1 MFSDLQILHLIP
13 QLASPSLSSLIP
25 LTRDSPVRLPHFS
38 RPGSLKDML
47 QSGFEV
53 FRSPIVAF
61 WLYDRARNAV
71 EAVNYRV
78 ICSTIP
84 RPDFPD
90 RWSALA
96 AKKGDDDE
104 ETIPG
109 LWLEDSSSLLQQI
122 LCEAESLLD
131 WFRRWNIW
139 GREKKR
145 RRNLE
150 EAIRV
155 RSQALERGIL
165 FAPAMANRPRP
176 SESMAREIRRHAA
189 RLTWQLYRQT
199 PPDDLDAWIG
209 IPRTRPPSSTN
220 TPEPEELFTVV
231 DANVGGDEEAND
243 LLPRHELIAEEM
255 LPQPSEP
262 DSRPAGIPGLA
273 QSGNAEGLAEDQTG
287 NVQPDST
294 SPADDNDAFWQD
306 YLHRYT
312 PDVYTSDPLIQMWE
326 DSDEDMTPPPVRRA
340 RMLTSEDSISRA
352 VSRSQSRN
360 REQIRNRG
368 WAREIPRHRVTSLS
382 NYPAD
387 AFTYHVSMVLT
398 TVMMLPLES
407 LYLRALARGFLESPA
422 VRPRAT
428 AAAAGIRAD
437 VRSLGEWFGGP
448 ERGLTGRLRYAGVL
462 AMIWGLQAVISAGI
476 WGLATKAAIWI
487 GRSTFGWRKN

>member
-1 MFSDLQILHLIP
+1 MFFDLQILHLIP
-13 QLASPSLSSLIP
+13 PLASPSLSSLIP

-38 RPGSLKDML
+38 RPGSLRDML
-47 QSGFEV
+47 QSGFGV
-53 FRSPIVAF
+53 FQSPIVAF

-78 ICSTIP
+78 ICSTVP

-90 RWSALA
+90 RRSALA
-96 AKKGDDDE
+96 TKKGDDDE

-109 LWLEDSSSLLQQI
+109 LWLEDSPSLLQQI

-145 RRNLE
+145 RQNLE

-155 RSQALERGIL
+155 QSQALEHEIL

-176 SESMAREIRRHAA
+176 SEPMAREIRRHAA
-189 RLTWQLYRQT
+189 RLTWELYLQT
-199 PPDDLDAWIG
+199 PPDDLDAWVG
-209 IPRTRPPSSTN
+209 IPRTRPTSSTN
-220 TPEPEELFTVV
+220 TPEPEELFTAV
-231 DANVGGDEEAND
+231 DANVSGDEAND

-255 LPQPSEP
+255 LLQPSEP

-273 QSGNAEGLAEDQTG
+273 QSDNAEGRAEDQTG

-306 YLHRYT
+306 YLHRYI
-312 PDVYTSDPLIQMWE
+312 PNAYTSDLLIQMRE
-326 DSDEDMTPPPVRRA
+326 DSDGEMTPPPVRRA
-340 RMLTSEDSISRA
+340 RMLTSEDGISRA

-360 REQIRNRG
+360 REQLRNRG
-368 WAREIPRHRVTSLS
+368 WARELPRHRVTSLS

-387 AFTYHVSMVLT
+387 AFARHLSMMLT
-398 TVMMLPLES
+398 TMMMLPLES
-407 LYLRALARGFLESPA
+407 LYLRALARGFLDSPT
-422 VRPRAT
+422 VRPGAT
-428 AAAAGIRAD
+428 AAAAGIRMD
-437 VRSLGEWFGGP
+437 VRSLGAWFGGP
-448 ERGLTGRLRYAGVL
+448 ERGLTGRLRYAGVM

-476 WGLATKAAIWI
+476 WGLATKAVIWI